1 MHLRKTENHKLHP
14 EQDTGVGGGGGGEM
28 ENLSSNLDEYFTHIY
43 LQHTGFKLRASLEN
57 QKSLC

>member
-14 EQDTGVGGGGGGEM
+14 EQDTGVGGEM

-43 LQHTGFKLRASLEN
+43 LQQLVSN
-57 QKSLC
+57 